1 VATTPE
7 GRRLTE
13 QHRRAQIANEQG
25 FLAQFLAAW
34 ALLDLADLDFS
45 TPNWL
50 RVVMWLID
58 QFRQDSANLS
68 LEYARRYRAI
78 EVPDTDEPFPDIEF
92 DRGNGPRVVLD
103 LPRTATW
110 VPRDRPGR
118 PRNRI
123 PLRKTGRQVPL
134 TIRWRDRD
142 PSVEASLRITGP
154 VNIKQRIKAG
164 EPPERAKRLALV
176 EASGAAGRMIGD
188 GGRDSLLTVVQNDRV
203 ALGWIR
209 VTAANPCAFCAMLSS
224 RGISWGRYSPASFRE
239 SDEKFRRDGDPRF
252 DDAGNQIVRVHSAC
266 RCTLQPVYYENDR
279 LLSASKEYRDLW
291 NAYIRGSYGGK
302 DAILAWRRLY
312 ERPDVFKRKLG
323 EIEEPERRA
332 A

>member
-1 VATTPE
+1 VATTAE

-58 QFRQDSANLS
+58 QFRQDSASLS

-78 EVPDTDEPFPDIEF
+78 EVPDTDVPFPDIEF
-92 DRGNGPRVVLD
+92 DRGNGPRVVLN

-110 VPRDRPGR
+110 VPRQGPGR

-154 VNIKQRIKAG
+154 NNIKQRIKAG
-164 EPPERAKRLALV
+164 EPPERAKRNALV
-176 EASGAAGRMIGD
+176 EAGGSGMRHVAD

-209 VTAANPCAFCAMLSS
+209 VTAANPCAFCSMLAS
-224 RGISWGRYSPASFRE
+224 RGITWNRYNEKSFVASDIQFK
-239 SDEKFRRDGDPRF
+239 DDPRF
-252 DDAGNQIVRVHSAC
+252 DPRGEQTAKVHDNC
-266 RCTLQPVYYENDR
+266 HCTLQPVYFENDK
-279 LLSASKEYRDLW
+279 LLDASKEYRELW
-291 NAYIRGSYGGK
+291 NTYIRGNYGGK
-302 DAILAWRRLY
+302 KAILAWRRLH
-312 ERPDVFKRKLG
+312 ERPDVFKRKL
-323 EIEEPERRA
+323 EESRPARRRA